1 MRLSAPKQIVF
12 IISVCLIV
20 LGLLGSLVVIPVI
33 SGINNWIS
41 FAGGALLTLG
51 CLLKGF

>member
-1 MRLSAPKQIVF
+1 MQLSSPTKAVF
-12 IISVCLIV
+12 VISLILIV
-20 LGLLGSLVVIPVI
+20 LGLIASLTTIGFI

-41 FAGGALLTLG
+41 FAGGGLLTLG